1 MLVLQQIA
9 VLPAGATFQIFDM
22 SKLEVT
28 GSISH
33 VDKSLIFDDVHDA
46 DRYYHI
52 YQNFHVTLLNI
63 RYIDAY
69 DAIFEIFV
77 RW

>member
-9 VLPAGATFQIFDM
+9 VLPAGAAFQIFDLN
-22 SKLEVT
+22 KLEVT
-28 GSISH
+28 GSIAL
-33 VDKSLIFDDVHDA
+33 VDKSLIFDNVHDA
-46 DRYYHI
+46 DKYYKI

-69 DAIFEIFV
+69 DVIFEIFV
-77 RW
+77 R

>member
-22 SKLEVT
+22 NKREVT
-28 GSISH
+28 GSIAH

-77 RW
+77 R

>member
-22 SKLEVT
+22 HKLEIT
-28 GSISH
+28 GNVSRI
-33 VDKSLIFDDVHDA
+33 DKSLIFDNVHDA
-46 DRYYHI
+46 DKYYKM

-69 DAIFEIFV
+69 DAIFEISV
-77 RW
+77 R